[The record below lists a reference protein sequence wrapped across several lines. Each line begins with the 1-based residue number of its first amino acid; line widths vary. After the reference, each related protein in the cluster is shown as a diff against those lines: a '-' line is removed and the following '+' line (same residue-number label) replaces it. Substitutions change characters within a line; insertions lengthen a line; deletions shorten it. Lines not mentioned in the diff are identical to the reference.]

1 MPKVK
6 NESAKLRQFV
16 EEFSNNVFKTDG
28 KVLYCIICDQP
39 VPVTKRFQVLQH
51 LNTNKHQKH
60 NNLGE
65 KSKQTF
71 IKNTFENLNKQQS
84 FAFDL
89 CQAMLESDI
98 PLWKLNHPS
107 FKSFLEKYTEKSV
120 PDQSTVRKNYVS
132 TIYENT
138 ISRIRLEIGDGPIWV
153 SLDETTDIDG
163 RFVCN
168 VVIGLLHDEYYS
180 EPWLLMS
187 EELFKCNFQTV
198 GKLFNDAMQLLWPSG
213 VKYDNVLLFVTDAA
227 PYMVKAA
234 DSLTVLFPNLIHLTC
249 LAHGI
254 HRVCETIRAEYTTVD
269 KMISNVKKYF

>member
-16 EEFSNNVFKTDG
+16 EEFSSNVFKTDG

-60 NNLGE
+60 NNLVE

-107 FKSFLEKYTEKSV
+107 FKSFL
-120 PDQSTVRKNYVS
+120 
-132 TIYENT
+132 
-138 ISRIRLEIGDGPIWV
+138 
-153 SLDETTDIDG
+153 
-163 RFVCN
+163 
-168 VVIGLLHDEYYS
+168 
-180 EPWLLMS
+180 
-187 EELFKCNFQTV
+187 
-198 GKLFNDAMQLLWPSG
+198 
-213 VKYDNVLLFVTDAA
+213 
-227 PYMVKAA
+227 
-234 DSLTVLFPNLIHLTC
+234 
-249 LAHGI
+249 
-254 HRVCETIRAEYTTVD
+254 
-269 KMISNVKKYF
+269 